1 MGGLVENIPLPPV
14 IDRYVFFFS
23 AKHLFKNKQERADSI
38 WWIQSFLVI
47 FPLTR
52 KDSDNLNKGTHIF
65 RTAGIWTVISDNTY
79 WGARRYVCVSL
90 GPQYVLSDSSQPAT
104 FCCRRVSAMSVTSLL
119 LPSLLLPSLQVLS
132 LQPPSLQ
139 ALSLLWQPRPS

>member
-23 AKHLFKNKQERADSI
+23 SKYLFKYLFKNKQERADSI
-38 WWIQSFLVI
+38 WWIQSFLLI

-52 KDSDNLNKGTHIF
+52 KDSDNLDKGTHIF
-65 RTAGIWTVISDNTY
+65 RTAGIWTVLSDKTY
-79 WGARRYVCVSL
+79 WGARRYVSVSL
-90 GPQYVLSDSSQPAT
+90 APQYVLSDSSQPAT
-104 FCCRRVSAMSVTSLL
+104 FCCRRVSVMSVT
-119 LPSLLLPSLQVLS
+119 SLLLPSLQVLS

>member
-1 MGGLVENIPLPPV
+1 MGGLVENIPLPLV

-38 WWIQSFLVI
+38 WWIQLFLVI
-47 FPLTR
+47 FPLTM
-52 KDSDNLNKGTHIF
+52 KDSDNLDKRYTHFF

-79 WGARRYVCVSL
+79 WGARRYVSVSL
-90 GPQYVLSDSSQPAT
+90 APQYVLSDSSQPAT

-119 LPSLLLPSLQVLS
+119 LPSLQVLS

-139 ALSLLWQPRPS
+139 ALSLLWQSRPS